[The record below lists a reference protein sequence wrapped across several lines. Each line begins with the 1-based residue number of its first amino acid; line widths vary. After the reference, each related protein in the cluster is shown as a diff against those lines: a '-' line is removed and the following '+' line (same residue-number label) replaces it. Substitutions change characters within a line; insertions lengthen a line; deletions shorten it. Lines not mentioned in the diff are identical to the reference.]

1 MIQETLTE
9 GMEPV
14 ENFKCIHCQL
24 HLPMTD
30 MSTDSH
36 HTVRYECKPC
46 RAVNATI
53 VRQLKKKH
61 LGSLPTMDD
70 SCPICNRTGQEI
82 RDRGSFQKRKPW
94 TLDHC
99 HDTNTFRGWVC
110 HKCNTGLG
118 GFNDDLTIVKNA
130 VSYLLRHK
138 EKINENS
145 T

>member
-9 GMEPV
+9 GMVPV
-14 ENFKCIHCQL
+14 ENFKCIHCQQL
-24 HLPMTD
+24 LPMTD

-70 SCPICNRTGQEI
+70 SCPICDRTGQEI

-99 HDTNTFRGWVC
+99 HDTNEFRGWIC
-110 HKCNTGLG
+110 QHCNNGLS
-118 GFNDDLTIVKNA
+118 GFHDNPETLRKAIK
-130 VSYLLRHK
+130 YLEK
-138 EKINENS
+138 ENENIHS
-145 T
+145 

>member
-9 GMEPV
+9 GMDAV

-36 HTVRYECKPC
+36 HTVRYECKTC

-53 VRQLKKKH
+53 VRKLKKEN
-61 LGSLPTMDD
+61 LGTLPRMEDE
-70 SCPICNRTGQEI
+70 CPICERTGNEI

-94 TLDHC
+94 TLDHN
-99 HDTNTFRGWVC
+99 HDTNQFRGWIC
-110 HKCNTGLG
+110 QHCNNGLS
-118 GFNDDLTIVKNA
+118 GFHDNKDTLKRAIR
-130 VSYLLRHK
+130 YLDEDIH
-138 EKINENS
+138 N
-145 T
+145 